1 MYRLLLLEDEVEI
14 GSTLEMIL
22 RSENYHI
29 DWFTTGDEAVNAA
42 VSNDY
47 DLMIL
52 DVMLK
57 KTVGE
62 LNTRISNGLEVARLV
77 NQKKKI
83 PYLLLTSRSEPLDI
97 MQGLDMGAEDYITK
111 PYDLTVLLARI
122 RTVLRRSCSND
133 ISNGGITRCGNIEIN
148 LLTHKV
154 IVEGKHVHLT
164 KQLFELLHYFIIH
177 KGQIISKEELY
188 KNIWGYDPSELQETN
203 TLEVNIRRLRNS
215 LDIDII
221 KTVRGK
227 GYVLEV
233 FSC

>member
-1 MYRLLLLEDEVEI
+1 MYKKLWKDKRIHCLISPSNRDFCVVFKHFALKRPVGGRKLYRLLLLEDEVEI

-77 NQKKKI
+77 NQKENSIFTPDIKKR
-83 PYLLLTSRSEPLDI
+83 T
-97 MQGLDMGAEDYITK
+97 
-111 PYDLTVLLARI
+111 ARYYA
-122 RTVLRRSCSND
+122 RLRYGS
-133 ISNGGITRCGNIEIN
+133 
-148 LLTHKV
+148 
-154 IVEGKHVHLT
+154 
-164 KQLFELLHYFIIH
+164 
-177 KGQIISKEELY
+177 
-188 KNIWGYDPSELQETN
+188 
-203 TLEVNIRRLRNS
+203 RRLYN
-215 LDIDII
+215 
-221 KTVRGK
+221 KTI
-227 GYVLEV
+227 
-233 FSC
+233 

>member
-77 NQKKKI
+77 NQKENSIFTPDIKKR
-83 PYLLLTSRSEPLDI
+83 T
-97 MQGLDMGAEDYITK
+97 
-111 PYDLTVLLARI
+111 ARYYA
-122 RTVLRRSCSND
+122 RLRYGS
-133 ISNGGITRCGNIEIN
+133 
-148 LLTHKV
+148 
-154 IVEGKHVHLT
+154 
-164 KQLFELLHYFIIH
+164 
-177 KGQIISKEELY
+177 
-188 KNIWGYDPSELQETN
+188 
-203 TLEVNIRRLRNS
+203 RRLYN
-215 LDIDII
+215 
-221 KTVRGK
+221 KTI
-227 GYVLEV
+227 
-233 FSC
+233 